1 MEYPHYIKTYPNFPK
16 PGILFYDLAPLFYD
30 SKVLS
35 QLIQDLAARV
45 KGLEFDVIAGI
56 ESRGFIFGS
65 ILAFYC
71 QKGFVMIRKPG
82 KLPGHLE
89 EIHCKL
95 EYGETDLTLQRKSI
109 QPGQKVLLVDDVL
122 ATGGTAFAATQLIKR
137 VGAEVS
143 GCLFT
148 LEIESL
154 NGRGLLNGFPVEAL
168 INL

>member
-1 MEYPHYIKTYPNFPK
+1 MEYLHYIKTHPNFPK

-30 SKVLS
+30 AKVLS
-35 QLIQDLAARV
+35 HLIQDLATRV
-45 KGLEFDVIAGI
+45 KDLEFDLIAGV

-71 QKGFVMIRKPG
+71 QRGFVMIRKPG
-82 KLPGHLE
+82 KLPGKLE

-95 EYGETDLTLQRKSI
+95 EYGETDLSLQHGSI
-109 QPGQKVLLVDDVL
+109 QPGQKILLVDDVL

-137 VGAEVS
+137 IGAEVS

-154 NGRGLLNGFPVEAL
+154 QGRALLAEFPVEAL
-168 INL
+168 ISL